1 MFLVSICRL
10 GILEPGV
17 ELRHLRYFVAVAEM
31 ENVSRAALKLH
42 VSQPALSRQIRDLED
57 ELGFSLLE
65 RTAKS
70 VRLTDAGRAFL
81 ENARALLQNA
91 DEAVTKARAVASA
104 EPTELHVGY
113 SPTPTAEIL
122 PKILRAFQRKM
133 PNVHVRLHDWS
144 NNAILTGI
152 RDGRLQLGLIVPP
165 LKASTLHDLRLEELF
180 HERVCVAVALQ
191 HPFARRRAIPI
202 AEVAAEPLVGLTRE
216 DYPSYY
222 DYLSIIFS
230 KVKQKPRV
238 VEEHDSF
245 SAVMSAVEAGTGVAI
260 ATDFAYSFGNRLKF
274 LHLTPEPKPIS
285 VGIAAPKGR
294 LNPAAE
300 KFWQC
305 AKEAASNK

>member
-1 MFLVSICRL
+1 
-10 GILEPGV
+10 V

-57 ELGFSLLE
+57 EIGFSLLE

-81 ENARALLQNA
+81 DNARALLQNA

-133 PNVHVRLHDWS
+133 PNVHVKLHDWS
-144 NNAILTGI
+144 HNAIFDGI

-165 LKASTLHDLRLEELF
+165 LKASALHDVRYEELF

-202 AEVAAEPLVGLTRE
+202 AEVAAEPLIGLTRE
-216 DYPSYY
+216 DYPNYY
-222 DYLSIIFS
+222 DYLSLIFS
-230 KVKQKPRV
+230 KVKRKPRV

-260 ATDFAYSFGNRLKF
+260 ATDFGYSVGNRLKF
-274 LHLTPEPKPIS
+274 LHVTPEPKPIS
-285 VGIAAPKGR
+285 VGIVGAKAR
-294 LNPAAE
+294 LSPAAE

-305 AKEAASNK
+305 AREAASKK